1 MRFQNYLDVQYL
13 TEWKVQKQYAGRSLA
28 QPGKTILWMYMTVP
42 EFKGLLYTYPDGT
55 TYLRDKKLGVT
66 IKADD
71 PKATHK
77 RQLADFYN
85 QLGLNKHD
93 DGDKREFIEDMYEQN
108 VRGRII
114 GDKIY
119 VYSDSY
125 IGIEGKKYAK
135 MVDKAV
141 DAIYDYIDE
150 DYYKEK

>member
-1 MRFQNYLDVQYL
+1 MRLQNYLEIQYL

-28 QPGKTILWMYMTVP
+28 EPGKTILWMYITEP
-42 EFKGLLYTYPDGT
+42 EFQGLLYTYPDGI
-55 TYLRDKKLGVT
+55 TYLKDKKLGRT

-77 RQLADFYN
+77 RQLADFFT
-85 QLGLNKHD
+85 QLGLDKYA
-93 DGDKREFIEDMYEQN
+93 DGDKRGFIEDMYEKN

-125 IGIEGKKYAK
+125 VGIEGKRYKK
-135 MVDKAV
+135 MIDKAI
-141 DAIYDYIDE
+141 DNIYDYVE
-150 DYYKEK
+150 ENYYE